1 MQNIG
6 FTTGAEILT
15 SNLVQLR
22 HLAPLLPLS
31 KQKKVL
37 NDLSGQ
43 HSSSLRGRG
52 MDYAEVRQYQAG
64 DDLRAMDWRVT
75 ARTGKAHIKL
85 FQQEKERPVF
95 IVCDLRAPMFFGS
108 RRTLKSVLASDLS
121 ALLAWASLEAGDR
134 VGALVFNEQQE
145 INLRPKS
152 GRKAVL
158 HLINQLALLANQPI
172 EAISTINHT
181 ERMQQICRHLRRI
194 ATPGARIYFISD
206 WLGFDEHGQQQL
218 FNISRHS
225 DIVAVHLSDPLER
238 ELPPPGMY
246 PVTDGNL
253 RLQLDSTHPANRQ
266 RYQDSFDQQLASTHQ
281 QLLALRIPLVRLST
295 SDEDALSTLRTGLGI
310 RQLNRGAR

>member
-1 MQNIG
+1 MQNISL
-6 FTTGAEILT
+6 TTGAEILT

-22 HLAPLLPLS
+22 HLAPLLPLT

-37 NDLSGQ
+37 NELSGQ

-95 IVCDLRAPMFFGS
+95 IVCDLRASMFFGS
-108 RRTLKSVLASDLS
+108 RRTLKSVLASDIS

-134 VGALVFNEQQE
+134 VGAVIFNEQQE
-145 INLRPKS
+145 INLRPKP

-158 HLINQLALLANQPI
+158 HLINQMAELAQQPL
-172 EAISTINHT
+172 ESTPDNGI
-181 ERMQQICRHLRRI
+181 ERMQQICRHVRRV
-194 ATPGARIYFISD
+194 ATPGSRIYFVSD

-225 DIVAVHLSDPLER
+225 DIVAIHLSDPLER

-246 PVTDGNL
+246 PVTNGTDY
-253 RLQLDSTHPANRQ
+253 LQLDTADNSSRN
-266 RYQDSFDQQLASTHQ
+266 RYQESFDEQLNQVHQ
-281 QLLALRIPLVRLST
+281 QLLALRIPLIRLST
-295 SDEDALSTLRTGLGI
+295 SDEEALNTLRLGLGI
-310 RQLNRGAR
+310 HTQGRGAH

>member
-1 MQNIG
+1 MQNISL
-6 FTTGAEILT
+6 TTGADIL
-15 SNLVQLR
+15 SDNLVQLR
-22 HLAPLLPLS
+22 HLAPLLPLT

-37 NDLSGQ
+37 NELSGQ

-95 IVCDLRAPMFFGS
+95 IVCDLRASMFFGS
-108 RRTLKSVLASDLS
+108 RRTLKSVLASDIS

-134 VGALVFNEQQE
+134 VGALIFNEQHE
-145 INLRPKS
+145 INLRPKP

-158 HLINQLALLANQPI
+158 HLINQITELAQQPLNT
-172 EAISTINHT
+172 EASNSI
-181 ERMQQICRHLRRI
+181 ERMQQVCRHLRRV
-194 ATPGARIYFISD
+194 ATPGSRIYFISD

-238 ELPPPGMY
+238 ELPPPGLY
-246 PVTDGNL
+246 PVTNGQL
-253 RLQLDSTHPANRQ
+253 RMQLDSTVKNNRQ
-266 RYQDSFDQQLASTHQ
+266 RYQDSFDDYLNQVHQ
-281 QLLALRIPLVRLST
+281 QLLALRIPLIRLST
-295 SDEDALSTLRTGLGI
+295 SDEDALGTLRSGLGI
-310 RQLNRGAR
+310 RQVGRGAH